1 MGKFKQPLML
11 STFHL
16 HITGQVQGV
25 GFRPFIWRLARA
37 HGLNGRVNNTTDG
50 VHIVFNAESPHAFRQ
65 AILQQAPAL
74 ARISEIRCETWQF
87 QEFQEFQIVHSDAS
101 AQPNL
106 PLTPDFALCADCRR
120 ELHDPANRRFGYP
133 FITCTNCGPRYSILT
148 DLPYD
153 REHTT
158 MAPFEQC
165 PECCSEFDNPEDR
178 RYFSQTNSC
187 LTCGIRLEFRNA
199 TGVVLTNP
207 VDTALDWLREGKILA
222 IKGIGGFLLLCDAT
236 SASAIRTLRH
246 RKHRPTKPFALLYPN
261 AAMAAADTV
270 LLDDDLHQLEGPA
283 APIVLLDVRDSPPS
297 GICVAEIAPGLA
309 QIGVMLPYAPLLEV
323 LAQGL
328 GLPLVA
334 TSGNRSGSPIQFQD
348 VGAIADLAEIADA
361 FLLHNRD
368 ISIPQDDSVVRTSA
382 AHRHRIVVRRSRGM
396 APPAPHLPACRQNM
410 LALGASMKST
420 FAWRCGDNTY
430 LSQYLGDLESFDTQ
444 QNFEHTLRHFLRLF
458 REQPAG
464 ILTDK
469 HPDYFSTRLGMR
481 LAEEWQAPVTA
492 VQHHHAHFA
501 AVLAENRLLV
511 HPEPVLGVIWDG
523 TGLGDDGHIWGGEFF
538 RRHAGKMER
547 VGHLE
552 YFDLVAGDKMAR
564 EPRLSALSLAGRGN
578 VDPNVLKN
586 RFSEVEWGL
595 YRRLLENGG
604 QVQCSSMGR
613 VFDGVAALLGL
624 ADKVSYE
631 GEAAMLLEAA
641 AYRHFR
647 QHGLQSV
654 PATPD
659 LEWESGQPVPI
670 REIVSKVYATFQK
683 TRSAGYAAAY
693 FHRQLV
699 VVIAAA
705 ARRYQC
711 RKIAFSGGVW
721 QNALL
726 TDLAL
731 EFLRPEFDLYFHR
744 ALSPNDEGVAYGQ
757 LAMSDEL

>member
-1 MGKFKQPLML
+1 ML

-16 HITGQVQGV
+16 HIAGQVQGV
-25 GFRPFIWRLARA
+25 GFRPFIWRLARV
-37 HGLNGRVNNTTDG
+37 HGLNGWVNNTTDG
-50 VHIVFNAESPHAFRQ
+50 VHVVFNAESPNAFRQ
-65 AILQQAPAL
+65 AILQQAPTL
-74 ARISEIRCETWQF
+74 ARISEIHCETWPF
-87 QEFQEFQIVHSDAS
+87 QEFQDFQIVHSDAS

-120 ELHDPANRRFGYP
+120 ELHDPNNRRFGYP

-148 DLPYD
+148 ELPYD
-153 REHTT
+153 REHTS

-165 PECCSEFDNPEDR
+165 PECRSEFENPEDR

-187 LTCGIRLEFRNA
+187 PACGIRLEFRDA
-199 TGVVLTNP
+199 IGSVWP
-207 VDTALDWLREGKILA
+207 DPIGTALTWLRDGKILA

-236 SASAIRTLRH
+236 NASAIRTLRH

-261 AAMAAADTV
+261 AGMAAADTV
-270 LLDDDLHQLEGPA
+270 LLDDDLHQLESPA
-283 APIVLLDVRDSPPS
+283 APIVLLEVNDAPPS

-309 QIGVMLPYAPLLEV
+309 HIGIMLPYVPLLEV
-323 LAQGL
+323 LAQGF

-348 VGAIADLAEIADA
+348 SGALTDLAEIADA
-361 FLLHNRD
+361 FLLHNRE
-368 ISIPQDDSVVRTSA
+368 IGIPQDDSVVRTSA
-382 AHRHRIVVRRSRGM
+382 AYRHRIVVRRSRGL

-420 FAWRCGDNTY
+420 FAWRFGNNTY

-458 REQPAG
+458 REQPDG

-481 LAEEWQAPVTA
+481 LAEEWQVAVTA

-501 AVLAENRLLV
+501 AVLAENRLLD

-523 TGLGDDGHIWGGEFF
+523 TGLGDDGQIWGGEFF
-538 RRHAGKMER
+538 RRHAGNTER
-547 VGHLE
+547 VGHID
-552 YFDLVAGDKMAR
+552 YFDLIAGDKMAR
-564 EPRLSALSLAGRGN
+564 EPRLSALSLANHGSM
-578 VDPNVLKN
+578 DPNVLKS
-586 RFSEVEWGL
+586 RFSAVEWGL
-595 YRRLLENGG
+595 YQRLLENGAP
-604 QVQCSSMGR
+604 VQCSSMGR

-647 QHGLQSV
+647 QHGLRSAPALLAVEWAQGGAV
-654 PATPD
+654 P
-659 LEWESGQPVPI
+659 V
-670 REIVSKVYATFQK
+670 REIVADTYAKFQK
-683 TRSAGYAAAY
+683 TQSVGYAAAY
-693 FHRQLV
+693 FHSQL
-699 VVIAAA
+699 IALIAVA
-705 ARRYQC
+705 ARRYGC
-711 RKIAFSGGVW
+711 PCIAFSGGVW

-731 EFLRPEFDLYFHR
+731 EFLRPEFALYFH
-744 ALSPNDEGVAYGQ
+744 LEIPPNDEGVAFGQ
-757 LAMSDEL
+757 LAMCSS